1 MNNNIIYV
9 CTVSGFNV
17 AELEAC
23 LFHKPKHII
32 LIVSD
37 SKFIEDKAKLLQGT
51 LEKELTD
58 SCFYRLDSKT
68 TKNKLHGNDIE
79 NAIEWINGVL
89 APKITEIKQTS
100 SASIPLY
107 LNSTG
112 GTKAMLMA
120 LLTSV
125 QWDKIDYTPSERNK
139 IQSITPDFT
148 TLPNPAAFTEIEKSK
163 VKSAT
168 AIQAASLY
176 ATEVKQSALNSVS
189 QYPSSIKIAQSIWD
203 KLTTTD
209 PEILGLLNILNTL
222 WSDKE
227 FNDSYKHWTWIELE
241 NTLNA
246 DSDLNDLS
254 HQDIQTIFTE
264 IFLPL
269 YQDYAETVSAN
280 TKKPISL
287 IIDEQGIQL
296 PSNNKDHKA
305 IREWIKGF
313 WLEQLVFS
321 WILESDIPATQVAQ
335 SLTAG
340 SSKDSNLQREADI
353 FIHHKNISYIIEI
366 KADLPEGKKVQDF
379 EQQLNSLKDRFG
391 RTKKILFVGAKLSK
405 ELQARPEKWKSFD
418 LRCKTAGISL
428 CDNKENLLT
437 ALGLHSLNN

>member
-1 MNNNIIYV
+1 MSNIIYV

-23 LFHKPKHII
+23 LFHKPKHIV

-37 SKFIEDKAKLLQGT
+37 NASIENKAKLLQTT
-51 LEKELTD
+51 LERELTD
-58 SCFYRLDSKT
+58 SYFYRLDSET
-68 TKNKLHGNDIE
+68 TDKKLHGNDIE
-79 NAIEWINGVL
+79 NAIEWINAAL
-89 APKITEIKQTS
+89 IPKIYEIRDTQSTN
-100 SASIPLY
+100 IPLY

-120 LLTSV
+120 LISCI
-125 QWDKIDYTPSERNK
+125 QWDKIDYTPSDRNK
-139 IQSITPDFT
+139 IQSITPDLT
-148 TLPNPAAFTEIEKSK
+148 TLPNSAALSKIVKSE

-176 ATEVKQSALNSVS
+176 ATEVKESALNNVT
-189 QYPSSIKIAQSIWD
+189 QYPSSVKIAQSIWN
-203 KLTTTD
+203 KLSTND
-209 PEILGLLNILNTL
+209 LNVLGLLNILNTL
-222 WSDKE
+222 WQDRE
-227 FNDSYKHWTWIELE
+227 FKDSYKHWTWAEL
-241 NTLNA
+241 NSKL
-246 DSDLNDLS
+246 DSESGLINLS
-254 HQDIQTIFTE
+254 NQDIQKIFTE

-269 YQDYAETVSAN
+269 YQDYSNTVSPKINKHPPLA
-280 TKKPISL
+280 
-287 IIDEQGIQL
+287 IDNQGIQL
-296 PSNNKDHKA
+296 PSNNQDHKS

-321 WILESDIPATQVAQ
+321 WISETDIPSAQITQ
-335 SLTAG
+335 SLTSG
-340 SSKDSNLQREADI
+340 NSKDSNLQREADI

-366 KADLPEGKKVQDF
+366 KADLPKGKKVQDF

-405 ELQARPEKWKSFD
+405 ELQAKPDKWNSFD

-428 CDNKENLLT
+428 CDNKDSLLR